1 LTDDDSFSGRV
12 RRYAQVSRAMGGLA
26 ARLAGERYLGISVDR
41 ERHAADLKAALG
53 GIKGPLM
60 KVAQLLATIPDALPK
75 EYVNELIQLQA
86 NAPAM
91 GWPFVRRR
99 MAGELGPDWRTRF
112 RDFERTAARA
122 ASLGQVHRATAL
134 DGIALACK
142 LQYPDMASAV
152 EADLRQLKLAMGL
165 YERYDRAVTTAEIHA
180 EIAERLRE
188 ELDYEREAAHMRL
201 YRAILGAEP
210 GVAVPKPLPELS
222 TKRLLTMTW
231 LDGAPILDTAA
242 AAVARRNEVALRMF
256 RIWYAPFYH
265 YGVIHGD
272 PHLGNYTVAPDGV
285 VNLLDF
291 GCVRVFRASFV
302 RGVIDLYHALERGDR
317 DLAVSA
323 YQRWGFGDLSREM
336 IDVLNRWAL
345 YVYGPLLDDRAR
357 RIQEKGNGDDGA
369 AVVESVHRDI
379 RRLGGVRPPREFV
392 FMDRAAIGLG
402 SVFMHL
408 KAEINWHRLFHEL
421 IEDFDEAALAAR
433 QRAALEAAG
442 VPLPIEPQVSPSP
455 PRRGRRRAPPQNQPG
470 DRA

>member
-1 LTDDDSFSGRV
+1 M
-12 RRYAQVSRAMGGLA
+12 RRYAQVSSAMGGLA

-41 ERHAADLKAALG
+41 GRHAADLKAALG

-75 EYVNELIQLQA
+75 EYVNELVQLQA

-99 MAGELGPDWRTRF
+99 MAGELGPDWQSRF
-112 RDFERTAARA
+112 RDFDRIAARA

-134 DGIALACK
+134 DGTELACK
-142 LQYPDMASAV
+142 LQYPDMTSAV

-165 YERYDRAVTTAEIHA
+165 YERYDRAVTTTEIHA

-201 YRAILGAEP
+201 YRAILGGEP
-210 GVAVPKPLPELS
+210 GVAVPSPIAELS
-222 TKRLLTMTW
+222 TRRLLTMSW
-231 LDGAPILDTAA
+231 LDGAPILETAA
-242 AAVARRNEVALRMF
+242 ATVERRNEVALRMF
-256 RIWYAPFYH
+256 RVWYVPFYH

-272 PHLGNYTVAPDGV
+272 PHLGNYTVAADGT

-323 YQRWGFGDLSREM
+323 YQRWGFGDLSNEM

-357 RIQEKGNGDDGA
+357 RIQEKASGEDGA